1 MENKTGDVE
10 ARVEKKG
17 GACSV
22 CVNHRDS
29 FIVLRV
35 FARKSAKHPSLYH

>member
-1 MENKTGDVE
+1 MKNKTGDVE

-17 GACSV
+17 GLQW

-29 FIVLRV
+29 FIALRV
-35 FARKSAKHPSLYH
+35 FARETAKHPSL